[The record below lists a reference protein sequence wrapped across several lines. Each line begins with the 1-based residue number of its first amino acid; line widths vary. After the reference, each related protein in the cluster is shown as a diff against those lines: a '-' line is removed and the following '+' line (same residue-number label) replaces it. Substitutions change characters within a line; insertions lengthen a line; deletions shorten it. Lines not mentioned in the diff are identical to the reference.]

1 MKKKIH
7 RCILAYFSILIFGC
21 VSQQDMLDIQNRLTA
36 LETQGSSNLTSY
48 NQVDTRIESMESQ
61 LHHIKQSLDLVEKQ
75 FREQYAGIKANS
87 NTSRHEIRQITGR
100 LEEIEYHLKK
110 KFHLLKQQKQT
121 SSQDSIPIDMIIGRL
136 KRIEDYLGLKE
147 KQVSIPTKATQSV
160 QSQKTPVTSL
170 KPQSPEEEMYMRGKA
185 AFDNKDYETARIQFV
200 NFIKKYSKSK
210 QADNAQFW
218 MGEIYYQ
225 EKWFEKAILE
235 YQKVIETYPNGNK
248 VPAALLKQ
256 GLAFLE
262 LHDKT
267 NASLIL
273 KELTKK
279 YPEAPEAKLA
289 QKKLS
294 EL

>member
-1 MKKKIH
+1 MNKKIH
-7 RCILAYFSILIFGC
+7 KYILAFCSILVFGC
-21 VSQQDMLDIQNRLTA
+21 VSQQEMLDLQNRLTA

-48 NQVDTRIESMESQ
+48 NQVDTRIESLESQ
-61 LHHIKQSLDLVEKQ
+61 LHHIKQSLDIVEKQ

-110 KFHLLKQQKQT
+110 KFHMLKQQKD
-121 SSQDSIPIDMIIGRL
+121 SPSQDNGPTDGILARIQ
-136 KRIEDYLGLKE
+136 RIENYLGLKE
-147 KQVSIPTKATQSV
+147 NQASATTEPGQS
-160 QSQKTPVTSL
+160 SQKAHVTSST
-170 KPQSPEEEMYMRGKA
+170 PQTPEDEMYAKGKS
-185 AFDNKDYETARIQFV
+185 AFDNKDFETARIQFV
-200 NFIKKYSKSK
+200 NFIKKYPKSK

-218 MGEIYYQ
+218 MGEIYFF

-262 LHDKT
+262 LNDKT

-273 KELTKK
+273 KELTRK
-279 YPEAPEAKLA
+279 YPEAPESKLA
-289 QKKLS
+289 QKKLN
-294 EL
+294 EF

>member
-1 MKKKIH
+1 LIAF
-7 RCILAYFSILIFGC
+7 CSALIFGC
-21 VSQQDMLDIQNRLTA
+21 VSQQEMLDIQNRLTA
-36 LETQGSSNLTSY
+36 LETQGSSSLTTY
-48 NQVDTRIESMESQ
+48 NQVGTRIESLESQ
-61 LHHIKQSLDLVEKQ
+61 LHHIKQSVDLVEKQ

-87 NTSRHEIRQITGR
+87 NTSRHEIRQVTGR

-110 KFHLLKQQKQT
+110 KFHLLKQHKQA
-121 SSQDSIPIDMIIGRL
+121 SPQGNIPIEKIIGRL
-136 KRIEDYLGLKE
+136 QRIEDYLGIKE
-147 KQVSIPTKATQSV
+147 KQISAPAKASQTY
-160 QSQKTPVTSL
+160 QSQTSL
-170 KPQSPEEEMYMRGKA
+170 ETTSKPQSPEEEMYARGKS
-185 AFDNKDYETARIQFV
+185 AFDNKDFETARIQFV
-200 NFIKKYSKSK
+200 NFIKKYPKSK

-218 MGEIYYQ
+218 MGEIYFQ

-248 VPAALLKQ
+248 VPAALHKQ

-262 LHDKT
+262 LNDKT

-279 YPEAPEAKLA
+279 FPEAPEAKLA

-294 EL
+294 EF

>member
-1 MKKKIH
+1 MKKRIY
-7 RCILAYFSILIFGC
+7 ILAFCLTLFVGC
-21 VSQQDMLDIQNRLTA
+21 VSQQEMLDIQNRLTA
-36 LETQGSSNLTSY
+36 LETQGSSSLTSY
-48 NQVDTRIESMESQ
+48 NQVDTRIESLESQ

-121 SSQDSIPIDMIIGRL
+121 SSQADVPIDTIIGRL
-136 KRIEDYLGLKE
+136 QRIESYLGIKEGQTSPPSQTNQNFQSKTASDSTLK
-147 KQVSIPTKATQSV
+147 S
-160 QSQKTPVTSL
+160 
-170 KPQSPEEEMYMRGKA
+170 QSPEDQMYAKGKS
-185 AFDNKDYETARIQFV
+185 AFDNKDFETARIKFV
-200 NFIKKYSKSK
+200 NFIKKFPKSK

-218 MGEIYYQ
+218 MGEIYFQ

-256 GLAFLE
+256 GLSFLE
-262 LHDKT
+262 LNDKT

-279 YPEAPEAKLA
+279 YPERPEAKLA
-289 QKKLS
+289 QKKLN

>member
-1 MKKKIH
+1 MNKKIN
-7 RCILAYFSILIFGC
+7 RCLLAFCSILIFGC
-21 VSQQDMLDIQNRLTA
+21 VSQQEMLDLQNRLTA

-48 NQVDTRIESMESQ
+48 NQVDTRIESLESQ
-61 LHHIKQSLDLVEKQ
+61 LHHIKQSLDIVEKQ

-110 KFHLLKQQKQT
+110 KFHLLKQQKG
-121 SSQDSIPIDMIIGRL
+121 SPSQDNVPIEGILGRIQ
-136 KRIEDYLGLKE
+136 RIENYLGFKDNQL
-147 KQVSIPTKATQSV
+147 SATTEPGMSTQKSSV
-160 QSQKTPVTSL
+160 TNATPQT
-170 KPQSPEEEMYMRGKA
+170 PEDEMYAKGKS
-185 AFDNKDYETARIQFV
+185 AFDNKDFETARIQFV
-200 NFIKKYSKSK
+200 NFIKKYPKSK

-218 MGEIYYQ
+218 MGEIYFF

-256 GLAFLE
+256 GLSFLE
-262 LHDKT
+262 LNDKT

-273 KELTKK
+273 KELTRK

-289 QKKLS
+289 QKKLN
-294 EL
+294 EF